1 MDFCFT
7 PEQLALQDMAQ
18 TFAAK
23 ELRPR
28 AAQIDTQSL
37 YDPTLLH
44 LLGSLGFLSL
54 NIPIAY
60 GGAGISD
67 LLSQALVIRE
77 LAKECASTAEI
88 VAINAMVNDVLT
100 AFGTQQQQ
108 EKYLSATADG
118 ALGAFA
124 MTEPNAGSDAASIR
138 TSATFNGAGY
148 ELNGEKCFI
157 SNIGTQVGHHAI
169 VFAVT
174 DPQKGKA
181 GISAFIVE
189 HGTPGFCIGS
199 PENKMGIRAA
209 IVSGVAFNHCQ
220 IPTENRI
227 GNEGDGYAIAM
238 YALERGRISM
248 AAQAVGISEA
258 AIAKSAAYLSVR
270 QQFGAALERQQ
281 GLQWYL
287 AEMATRTEAALALI
301 YRACD
306 AAERDLPLLK
316 YSSMCKY
323 FAAETA
329 VYVTNKALQLHGGYG
344 YMKDYPIERLY
355 RDARITPIY
364 EGTSEIQK
372 NLIAREIIRDLQKE
386 CRP

>member
-1 MDFCFT
+1 
-7 PEQLALQDMAQ
+7 
-18 TFAAK
+18 
-23 ELRPR
+23 
-28 AAQIDTQSL
+28 
-37 YDPTLLH
+37 
-44 LLGSLGFLSL
+44 
-54 NIPIAY
+54 
-60 GGAGISD
+60 
-67 LLSQALVIRE
+67 
-77 LAKECASTAEI
+77 
-88 VAINAMVNDVLT
+88 MVNDVLA
-100 AFGTQQQQ
+100 AFGNQQQQ
-108 EKYLSATADG
+108 EKYLSAAADG

-124 MTEPNAGSDAASIR
+124 MTEPTAGSDAASIR
-138 TSATFNGAGY
+138 TSATTNDDGY

-189 HGTPGFCIGS
+189 HGTPGLVIGP

-220 IPTENRI
+220 IPAENRL
-227 GNEGDGYAIAM
+227 GNEGDGFSIAM

-248 AAQAVGISEA
+248 VAQAVGISEA
-258 AIAKSAAYLSVR
+258 AIAQSAAHLSLR

-281 GLQWYL
+281 GSQWYL
-287 AEMATRTEAALALI
+287 AEMSTRTEAALALI
-301 YRACD
+301 YQACD
-306 AAERDLPLLK
+306 AAERGLPLLK

-329 VYVTNKALQLHGGYG
+329 VYVTNKALQLHGGCG

-355 RDARITPIY
+355 RDARIIPIY

-372 NLIAREIIRDLQKE
+372 KFDCPGSAPGTAHVRPCIISVTKPLFAPRYPTIRSRMAANRAEISLLHPAASPTENRQENIFTYTALPVKEACSFLSGTPVETCNKLLQE
-386 CRP
+386 WAQQSIL